1 MAEDTPP
8 AAKRP
13 ANEIEVIPWSVVFAF
28 ASGIDAAHAMATTKS
43 TSRGTL
49 YSDGDVTAGLN
60 LRLLEK
66 SKVGKRILSQLSSPP
81 EGRFWLPKFM
91 HCVDNK
97 HYLRSDGLY
106 HLPASA
112 WLDDHYLRFYKDN
125 TVSFNI
131 VNKEPGKAW
140 VYQMRKNRRRAKPV
154 RYDWIKLGHNFI
166 KVRQR
171 K

>member
-49 YSDGDVTAGLN
+49 YSDGDVMAGLN

-81 EGRFWLPKFM
+81 KGRFWLPKFM
-91 HCVDNK
+91 HCADNK
-97 HYLRSDGLY
+97 LMGSTIYR
-106 HLPASA
+106 PAHGWMIITCAS
-112 WLDDHYLRFYKDN
+112 
-125 TVSFNI
+125 
-131 VNKEPGKAW
+131 
-140 VYQMRKNRRRAKPV
+140 
-154 RYDWIKLGHNFI
+154 IKTTL
-166 KVRQR
+166 
-171 K
+171 